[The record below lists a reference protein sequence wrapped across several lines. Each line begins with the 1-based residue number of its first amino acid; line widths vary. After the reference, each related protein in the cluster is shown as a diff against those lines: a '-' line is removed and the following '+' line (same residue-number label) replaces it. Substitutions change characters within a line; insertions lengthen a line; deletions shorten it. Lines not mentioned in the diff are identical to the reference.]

1 MCKVEEVMNKVWK
14 KKVQVKDTEC
24 GDNTKRIRILVITKK
39 L

>member
-1 MCKVEEVMNKVWK
+1 MRKVEEDKSIVWK

-24 GDNTKRIRILVITKK
+24 GDNTKHIIILVITKK